1 MPKSV
6 EEEYFQQAHEQYQQL
21 IKTLTEEETQGWEH
35 GEIESYINNSGTE
48 LLRRLL
54 QGHLDLRYAQEEY
67 QSELMGTDGEKRP
80 HRRKKTQRKLETL
93 FGEVVVT
100 RVGYSTQ
107 KPEVSALYPADGK
120 LNLPPDKYS
129 DGLRRRIAE
138 EASKVSFDETSRTIA
153 NTTGGAAG
161 KRQCE
166 EVTVKVASDFEEFYA
181 QRSRNQLASKD
192 ELLVL
197 TSDGKGIVM
206 HSADLREATA
216 IAAEKSSSAL
226 KTRLSPGQKRQRKR
240 MATVASVYHVPRYQR
255 RPEDIIG
262 DQRDPPERPKIHDKR
277 VWASVRQDAQ
287 TVIGSAFREATHRD
301 PHHQREWVVLVDG
314 ELHQLNTIKAHAQ
327 RLSQAETAKGHGVMV
342 TIVLDFI
349 HVLEYVWKAAY
360 CFCPSGSEAAE
371 AWVQERALRILQG
384 KASDVAAGIRRS
396 ATRQN
401 LSQSAREN
409 ADKCAD
415 YLLKYRQYLRY
426 DEYLEKG
433 YPIASGVIEGACRHL
448 VNDRMELTRARWR
461 LARAEAVLR
470 LRALRTSGDFDKY
483 WQFHKMQEFQRN
495 HVNKFQDPERLLAI

>member
-1 MPKSV
+1 MPRSL
-6 EEEYFQQAHEQYQQL
+6 EEEYFQQAHEHYQQL
-21 IKTLTEEETQGWEH
+21 IQTLTEEDTQGWEH

-54 QGHLDLRYAQEEY
+54 QGHLDLRYGSEKY
-67 QSELMGTDGEKRP
+67 QTEVVGADDEKRP

-100 RVGYSTQ
+100 RVAYSTQ

-129 DGLRRRIAE
+129 DGLRRRVAE
-138 EASKVSFDETSRTIA
+138 EAAKVSFSETSATIA
-153 NTTGGAAG
+153 ATTGGAVG

-181 QRSRNQLASKD
+181 QRNHQQPAATND
-192 ELLVL
+192 LLVL

-206 HSADLREATA
+206 HSSALREATA
-216 IAAEKSSSAL
+216 QAAQKSSSSR

-277 VWASVRQDAQ
+277 VWASVRQDAK
-287 TVIGSAFREATHRD
+287 TVIASAFAEAIVRD
-301 PHHQREWVVLVDG
+301 PQQQQDWVVLVDG
-314 ELHQLNTIKAHAQ
+314 ELHQLNTIKAM
-327 RLSQAETAKGHGVMV
+327 AKKQGLEVN
-342 TIVLDFI
+342 IVLDFI
-349 HVLEYVWKAAY
+349 HVLEYLWKAAY

-371 AWVQERALRILQG
+371 TWVQERALRILHG
-384 KASDVAAGIRRS
+384 LASDVAAGIRRS
-396 ATRQN
+396 ATRQK
-401 LSQSAREN
+401 LSPKAREN
-409 ADKCAD
+409 ADQAAD
-415 YLLKYRQYLRY
+415 YLLKYREHLRY

-433 YPIASGVIEGACRHL
+433 YPIASGVIEGACRQR
-448 VNDRMELTRARWR
+448 VNDRMDITGARWR
-461 LARAEAVLR
+461 LDRAEAVLR
-470 LRALRTSGDFDKY
+470 IRALRTSGDFDEY
-483 WQFHKMQEFQRN
+483 WQFHKLQEFQRN
-495 HVNKFQDPERLLAI
+495 HLNKFQNPERLLAI

>member
-1 MPKSV
+1 
-6 EEEYFQQAHEQYQQL
+6 
-21 IKTLTEEETQGWEH
+21 
-35 GEIESYINNSGTE
+35 
-48 LLRRLL
+48 
-54 QGHLDLRYAQEEY
+54 
-67 QSELMGTDGEKRP
+67 MGRDGEKRP
-80 HRRKKTQRKLETL
+80 HRRKKTQRKLETV

-138 EASKVSFDETSRTIA
+138 EASKVSFDETSSTIA

-216 IAAEKSSSAL
+216 IAAEKSSSAR

-240 MATVASVYHVPRYQR
+240 MATVAAVYYVPRYPR

-262 DQRDPPERPKIHDKR
+262 DQRNPRERPKIHDKR

-287 TVIGSAFREATHRD
+287 TVIASAFAEALGRD
-301 PHHQREWVVLVDG
+301 PQKQQDWVVLV
-314 ELHQLNTIKAHAQ
+314 
-327 RLSQAETAKGHGVMV
+327 
-342 TIVLDFI
+342 
-349 HVLEYVWKAAY
+349 
-360 CFCPSGSEAAE
+360 
-371 AWVQERALRILQG
+371 
-384 KASDVAAGIRRS
+384 
-396 ATRQN
+396 
-401 LSQSAREN
+401 
-409 ADKCAD
+409 
-415 YLLKYRQYLRY
+415 

-448 VNDRMELTRARWR
+448 VNDRMDITGARWR
-461 LARAEAVLR
+461 LDRAEAVLR
-470 LRALRTSGDFDKY
+470 IRALRTSGDFDEY

-495 HVNKFQDPERLLAI
+495 HVDKFQNPERLLAI

>member
-6 EEEYFQQAHEQYQQL
+6 EEEYFQQAHEQYQKL
-21 IKTLTEEETQGWEH
+21 IETLTEEQTQEWEH

-54 QGHLDLRYAQEEY
+54 QGHLDLRYAQEES
-67 QSELMGTDGEKRP
+67 QSEVMGTDGEKRP
-80 HRRKKTQRKLETL
+80 HRRKKTQRKLETI

-107 KPEVSALYPADGK
+107 KPEVSALYPADGQ

-138 EASKVSFDETSRTIA
+138 EASKISFDETSSTIA
-153 NTTGGAAG
+153 NTTGGAVG

-181 QRSRNQLASKD
+181 QKSRNQLTSKD

-206 HSADLREATA
+206 HSEDLREATA
-216 IAAEKSSSAL
+216 QAASKSSSAR

-240 MATVASVYHVPRYQR
+240 MATVASVYSVPRYPR

-262 DQRDPPERPKIHDKR
+262 DQRDPRSRPKIYDKR

-287 TVIGSAFREATHRD
+287 TVIASAFAEALGRD
-301 PHHQREWVVLVDG
+301 PQKQQDWVVLVDG
-314 ELHQLNTIKAHAQ
+314 EPHQLKTIKAM
-327 RLSQAETAKGHGVMV
+327 AKKQKLEP
-342 TIVLDFI
+342 TIILDFI
-349 HVLEYVWKAAY
+349 HVLEYLWKAAY
-360 CFCPSGSEAAE
+360 CFCSSGSEAAE
-371 AWVQERALRILQG
+371 TWVQERALRILHG
-384 KASDVAAGIRRS
+384 LASNVAAGIRRS
-396 ATRQN
+396 ATLQK
-401 LSQSAREN
+401 LSLKAREN
-409 ADKCAD
+409 ADKAAD
-415 YLLKYRQYLRY
+415 YLLKYREHLRY

-448 VNDRMELTRARWR
+448 VNDRMDITGARWR
-461 LARAEAVLR
+461 LDRAEAVLR
-470 LRALRTSGDFDKY
+470 IRALRTSGDFDEY
-483 WQFHKMQEFQRN
+483 WQFHKLQEFQRN
-495 HVNKFQDPERLLAI
+495 HVNKFQNPERLLAI

>member
-1 MPKSV
+1 MPRSR
-6 EEEYFQQAHEQYQQL
+6 EEGYFQPAHKQYQQL
-21 IKTLTEEETQGWEH
+21 IKGLTEEESQGWEH
-35 GEIESYINNSGTE
+35 GEIESYINNSGRE

-67 QSELMGTDGEKRP
+67 QKEVMGTDGEKRP

-129 DGLRRRIAE
+129 DGLRRWVAE
-138 EASKVSFDETSRTIA
+138 EASKVSFAETSSTIA
-153 NTTGGAAG
+153 ANTGGAVG

-181 QRSRNQLASKD
+181 QRSRNQTVATND
-192 ELLVL
+192 LLVL

-206 HSADLREATA
+206 HSEDLREATA
-216 IAAEKSSSAL
+216 RAAQKSSSAR

-240 MATVASVYHVPRYQR
+240 MATVASVYSVPRYQR
-255 RPEDIIG
+255 RAEDIIG
-262 DQRDPPERPKIHDKR
+262 DQRDPPERPKIYDKR

-287 TVIGSAFREATHRD
+287 TIIASAFAEALGRD
-301 PHHQREWVVLVDG
+301 PQQEQDWVALVDG
-314 ELHQLNTIKAHAQ
+314 EPHQLKTIKAM
-327 RLSQAETAKGHGVMV
+327 AKKQQLEL

-349 HVLEYVWKAAY
+349 HVLEYLWKAAY
-360 CFCPSGSEAAE
+360 CFCSSGSEAAE
-371 AWVQERALRILQG
+371 TWVQKRALRILQG

-396 ATRQN
+396 ATLQK
-401 LSQSAREN
+401 LSPKEREN
-409 ADKCAD
+409 ADKAAD
-415 YLLKYRQYLRY
+415 YLLKYRDHLRY

-448 VNDRMELTRARWR
+448 VNDRMDITGARWR
-461 LARAEAVLR
+461 LDRAEAVLR
-470 LRALRTSGDFDKY
+470 IRALRTSGDFDEY

-495 HVNKFQDPERLLAI
+495 HVDKFQNPERLLAI